1 MNATATQSA
10 PRRRPRDWVVDTLLF
25 LVALVF
31 GLLVVGGQLESSTPP
46 VPTWLFS
53 ADVIA
58 GALGCAGLWLRRRW
72 PVGLALTLIALST
85 FSEVVAGA
93 MVVALFTVAVHRSP
107 QTTARVYA
115 LSLLA
120 ALVYVVL
127 RPEPGTP
134 RLLLFLLGVVVQSA
148 AVGWGLFIHYRRQL
162 VMSLRDRAVR
172 AETEAQLRAEQA
184 QQRARDEIAREMHD
198 VLGHRLSLLSV
209 HAGALEFR
217 PDASPEEIAGAA
229 KVIRENAHQAL
240 QDLRE
245 VIGVLRAP
253 VGELPQPTLA
263 DVRQLV
269 AESGRAGM
277 RVDLRTEAVGA
288 VPDLVGRTAYRVVQ
302 EALTNARKHAPG
314 AEVQVR
320 LSGAPGRGLAV
331 EVQNEPPD
339 PAPPPGAASPAAVGP
354 GSTGAMHPDPP
365 LPGPPVGERSPTAGS
380 GPEVVHSPEPAVAPG
395 QGLVGLAERVAL
407 ASGRLEHGPTAA
419 GGWRLA
425 AWLPW
430 PA

>member
-1 MNATATQSA
+1 M
-10 PRRRPRDWVVDTLLF
+10 
-25 LVALVF
+25 
-31 GLLVVGGQLESSTPP
+31 
-46 VPTWLFS
+46 
-53 ADVIA
+53 
-58 GALGCAGLWLRRRW
+58 
-72 PVGLALTLIALST
+72 
-85 FSEVVAGA
+85 
-93 MVVALFTVAVHRSP
+93 
-107 QTTARVYA
+107 
-115 LSLLA
+115 LA
-120 ALVYVVL
+120 ALVYVVV
-127 RPEPGTP
+127 RPEPGVP
-134 RLLLFLLGVVVQSA
+134 PLLLFLFGVVIQGA
-148 AVGWGLFIHYRRQL
+148 AVGWGLFIHYRRRL
-162 VMSLRDRAVR
+162 VESLRDRAAR

-217 PDASPEEIAGAA
+217 PDANPAEIARAA

-277 RVDLRTEAVGA
+277 RVGLREEVGGA
-288 VPDLVGRTAYRVVQ
+288 VPDLVGRTAYRIVQ

-314 AEVQVR
+314 AEVDVR
-320 LSGAPGRGLAV
+320 V
-331 EVQNEPPD
+331 
-339 PAPPPGAASPAAVGP
+339 
-354 GSTGAMHPDPP
+354 
-365 LPGPPVGERSPTAGS
+365 AG
-380 GPEVVHSPEPAVAPG
+380 APG
-395 QGLVGLAERVAL
+395 QGLTVEVCSQPPNPGPTPGAGEPRAVHSPTLAVVAGGDPRPGQGLAGLAERVAL
-407 ASGRLEHGPTAA
+407 ANGRLEHGPTAA
-419 GGWRLA
+419 GGFRLA

>member
-1 MNATATQSA
+1 MNAPATTTAA
-10 PRRRPRDWVVDTLLF
+10 ARAARRPRRRQRDWVVDTLLF
-25 LVALVF
+25 LAAVVF
-31 GLLVVGGQLESSTPP
+31 GLLVIGGRLGSSTMPAA
-46 VPTWLFS
+46 WLFT
-53 ADVIA
+53 ADVAA

-72 PVGLALTLIALST
+72 PVGLAVVLAVFST
-85 FSEVVAGA
+85 FSEVVSGA
-93 MVVALFTVAVHRSP
+93 LVVATLTVAIHRP
-107 QTTARVYA
+107 PRTTAAVFG
-115 LSLLA
+115 LTMLTGLIF
-120 ALVYVVL
+120 VVV
-127 RPEPGTP
+127 RPEPGIP
-134 RLLLFLLGVVVQSA
+134 AWLLFMIGLAVQSA
-148 AVGWGLFIHYRRQL
+148 AVGWGLFIHFRRQL
-162 VMSLRDRAVR
+162 VLSLRDRATR

-217 PDASPEEIAGAA
+217 PDAPADEVARAA

-277 RVDLRTEAVGA
+277 RVSLRDETGGP
-288 VPDLVGRTAYRVVQ
+288 VPELAGRTAYRVVQ

-314 AEVQVR
+314 AEVRVH
-320 LSGAPGRGLAV
+320 LAGSPGAGLTV
-331 EVQNEPPD
+331 EVRNETFPAEADHD
-339 PAPPPGAASPAAVGP
+339 PGPAGAL
-354 GSTGAMHPDPP
+354 HPDPP
-365 LPGPPVGERSPTAGS
+365 PPGPPVGERSPTTSS
-380 GPEVVHSPEPAVAPG
+380 GPGVVHSPQPAVAPG
-395 QGLVGLAERVAL
+395 QGLAGLAERVAL
-407 ASGRLEHGPTAA
+407 ADGRLEHGPTAE
-419 GGWRLA
+419 GGWRLSV
-425 AWLPW
+425 WLPW